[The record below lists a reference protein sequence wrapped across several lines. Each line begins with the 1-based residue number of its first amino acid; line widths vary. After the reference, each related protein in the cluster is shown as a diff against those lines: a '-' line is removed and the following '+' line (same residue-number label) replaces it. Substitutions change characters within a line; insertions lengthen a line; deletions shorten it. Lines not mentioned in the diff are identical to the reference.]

1 VATSENG
8 TKTFDLSLVTPEGAV
23 YEGEAQML
31 IVPGAAGEIGVLAR
45 HAPLVA
51 MLQAGEIRVKAGGE
65 WQSFAAGPGYF
76 KVQQDR
82 AIALVDDAVK
92 AEEIDVEQARREV
105 EEARARLERIDSGDD
120 QESDRWHV
128 EQRLRHA
135 ENKLAVA
142 GHD

>member
-1 VATSENG
+1 MAASENG
-8 TKTFDLSLVTPEGAV
+8 AKTFDLSLVTPEGAV

-92 AEEIDVEQARREV
+92 AEEIDVEKARREA

-120 QESDRWHV
+120 KDSDRWQV

-135 ENKLAVA
+135 ENKIAVA
-142 GHD
+142 GKG